1 MICELFAFLPR
12 IIIFLV
18 GVFPFSHE
26 SAADHC
32 SSIRFRVGEEAKKRQ
47 WSHCVSV
54 FVCCAWHLIFW
65 FCVGI
70 IKPASS
76 PTPSGAKCRSK

>member
-47 WSHCVSV
+47 WSHCVSHTV
-54 FVCCAWHLIFW
+54 LPLHNTSRRQVKI
-65 FCVGI
+65 
-70 IKPASS
+70 S
-76 PTPSGAKCRSK
+76 